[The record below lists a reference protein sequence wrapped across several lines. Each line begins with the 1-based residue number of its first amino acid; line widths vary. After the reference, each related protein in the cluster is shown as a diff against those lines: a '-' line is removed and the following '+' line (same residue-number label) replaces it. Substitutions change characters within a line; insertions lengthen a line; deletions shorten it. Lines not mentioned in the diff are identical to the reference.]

1 MDLIKTLTTLEPLFK
16 QAADLAW
23 KMQKGIETKRKFG
36 TGFDAVDLVTE
47 ADLQVQEL
55 LLKEMAKTELVNCRL
70 MAEEDTPSVSL
81 FNGSSKYFLI
91 IDPIDG
97 TAIYSRGGKHFSVI
111 VSLHDGKNLLYTF
124 MHFPALNWTHRI
136 VGSKYSMSGETPSF
150 NIPSQAQKYILY
162 YSGHPETTIP
172 ELYQKL
178 VQQGLSFINAY
189 TITEDYGITEM
200 LFCNKIAGRYQEDI
214 NVYDGLTSL
223 HYAQVIGLKI
233 YSGGPNGTLDLTNIK
248 NRETGLYYPGFYLIL
263 K

>member
-16 QAADLAW
+16 QAGDLAW
-23 KMQKGIETKRKFG
+23 KMQKGIQTKRKFG

-47 ADLQVQEL
+47 ADLQVQKL
-55 LLKEMAKTELVNCRL
+55 LLKKMAKTELVNCRL
-70 MAEEDTPSVSL
+70 MAEEETPSVSL

-136 VGSKYSMSGETPSF
+136 VNNKYSVSGKTPVF
-150 NIPSQAQKYILY
+150 NIPPQAKKYILY

-172 ELYQKL
+172 KLYQEL
-178 VQQGLSFINAY
+178 EQQGLKFVHAR
-189 TITEDYGITEM
+189 TLTEDYGVTEM
-200 LFCNKIAGRYQEDI
+200 LFCNKIAGRFQENI
-214 NVYDGLTSL
+214 NVYDRLVSL
-223 HYAQVIGLKI
+223 HYALANDLKV
-233 YSGGPNGTLDLTNIK
+233 YSGGPNGALDLANIK
-248 NRETGLYYPGFYLIL
+248 KREIGLYYPGFYLIL